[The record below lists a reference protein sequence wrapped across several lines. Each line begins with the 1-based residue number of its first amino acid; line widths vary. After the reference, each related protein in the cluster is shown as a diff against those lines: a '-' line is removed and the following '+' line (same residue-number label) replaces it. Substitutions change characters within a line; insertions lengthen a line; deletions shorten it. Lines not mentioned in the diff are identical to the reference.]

1 VKKEKETYKLPDN
14 YFEEFRNQLQT
25 QIELEQV
32 LGPDKKSDFTV
43 PEDYFSTLSRKLTQ
57 IPSQT
62 EAKVIRLKPRY
73 WPAIGIAAAV
83 LLIFGLW
90 VNTTDATD
98 NPLELD
104 DIAAYLDT
112 ESADLSTEDILS
124 LLSEEDLNTIVLT
137 DESQPDEDILNYLEN
152 YSNSYDLLLE

>member
-1 VKKEKETYKLPDN
+1 MKKEKETYKLPEN
-14 YFEEFRNQLQT
+14 YFEDFQNQLQA

-32 LGPDKKSDFTV
+32 LGTDKKSGFTV
-43 PEDYFSTLSRKLTQ
+43 PEDYFSMLSRKLSQ
-57 IPSQT
+57 IPSQPQP
-62 EAKVIRLKPRY
+62 KVIRLKPRY
-73 WPAIGIAAAV
+73 WPVISIAATA

-90 VNTTDATD
+90 FNNIDDTTDS
-98 NPLELD
+98 LELD

-112 ESADLSTEDILS
+112 ESSDLYTEDILS
-124 LLSEEDLNTIVLT
+124 LLSEEDLNTIVLN